1 MSSSYSINPKNLSK
15 EIKPADDFSDYVNK
29 KWIDENPI
37 PAEEANWGSYFALRV
52 SVEQQLKEILEEI
65 SRKPQEELDANAQKV
80 RNFYRTGMDGEKLT
94 ALGDAPLKEF
104 LDAITAIQNIS
115 DLSRVIGTLHRSG
128 VDAFWSTSVDQDI
141 KQSEVMAFYIGQGGL
156 DLPDRDYYI
165 NDDEKS
171 KAIRAAYLHYA
182 EGVIGAAP
190 LIKSVEPVKVI
201 DIETNLAAA
210 SMTRVE
216 LRDIEKQYHKMTPS
230 ELAAL
235 APKIDWDAYWSGA
248 NIAVKPEYIIVC
260 QPKFIEE
267 VGRLFETL
275 PLDSIKDY
283 LCWHVVNGLAN
294 FLGEDFDKRAFD
306 FYGRTFAGAT
316 EMKPRWRRVLGV
328 VDRMLDEA
336 VGQLYVARHFSESAK
351 MKINNLVDHLIAAYA
366 ARIEK
371 LDWMGPETKEK
382 ALAKLHAITR
392 KLGYP
397 DKWKDYS
404 ALEIGQDSYVQNYI
418 RAYRFEFNRQIGKIG
433 KPVDRTEWYMSPQ
446 TVNACY
452 HPVKNEILFPA
463 AYLQPPF
470 FDPDG
475 DISMN
480 YGGVGMAIGHELT
493 HGFDDEGAL
502 FDLHGNLVNWWTAED
517 KARFDAQTAKLAE
530 QFDSYEVLPGLHVN
544 GKLTLGEN
552 IADLGGLLIAYDGLK
567 LALEDVASALNTGD
581 GGASANTNINI
592 VPSSTINEFTPYQKF
607 FINYAITEC
616 INMRE
621 EALRLQVQ
629 TNPHSPAPYRVN
641 GPLSDMIEFYEAF
654 DVKKGD
660 ALWREEGDRV
670 KIW

>member
-1 MSSSYSINPKNLSK
+1 MISSYSIDPENLSK
-15 EIKPADDFSDYVNK
+15 DIKPADDFSGFVNK

-37 PAEEANWGSYFALRV
+37 PPEESKWGSFFVLRV
-52 SVEQQLKEILEEI
+52 LVEQQLKEILEEI
-65 SRKPQEELDANAQKV
+65 SRESEEELDANIRKV
-80 RNFYRTGMDGEKLT
+80 RNFYRTGMNAEKLA

-104 LDAITAIQNIS
+104 LDMIAAIQSMS
-115 DLSRVIGTLHRSG
+115 DLSRTIGMLHRAG
-128 VDAFWSTSVDQDI
+128 VDVFWSASVDQDI
-141 KQSEVMAFYIGQGGL
+141 KQSEIMAFYVGQGGL

-182 EGVIGAAP
+182 EGMIAVAP
-190 LIKSVEPVKVI
+190 SIKSVAPAKVI
-201 DIETNLAAA
+201 DVETNLAIA

-216 LRDIEKQYHKMTPS
+216 LRDIEKQYNKMTPS

-248 NIAVKPEYIIVC
+248 NVTIKPEYIIVC

-275 PLDSIKDY
+275 PLDTIKDY
-283 LCWHVVNGLAN
+283 LRWHVVNGLAN

-316 EMKPRWRRVLGV
+316 EIKPRWRRVLGV

-336 VGQLYVARHFSESAK
+336 VGQLYVERHFSESAK
-351 MKINNLVDHLIAAYA
+351 AKINDLVDHLIVAYA
-366 ARIEK
+366 ARITK

-382 ALAKLHAITR
+382 ALAKLRAITK

-404 ALEIGQDSYVQNYI
+404 ALEIGEDSYVQNYI
-418 RAYRFEFNRQIGKIG
+418 RAYRFEFDRQIGKIG
-433 KPVDRTEWYMSPQ
+433 KPVDHTEWYMSPQ

-475 DISMN
+475 DLSMN

-502 FDLHGNLVNWWTAED
+502 FDLHGNLVNWWTTED

-567 LALEDVASALNTGD
+567 LTLEDAVN
-581 GGASANTNINI
+581 ANIISPSISTTNN
-592 VPSSTINEFTPYQKF
+592 NFTPYQRF

-629 TNPHSPAPYRVN
+629 TNPHSPPPYRVN
-641 GPLSDMIEFYEAF
+641 GPLSDMVEFYEAF

>member
-1 MSSSYSINPKNLSK
+1 MKYSYTIDPENLSK
-15 EIKPADDFSDYVNK
+15 VIKPADDFSNFVNK
-29 KWIDENPI
+29 KWIDENSI
-37 PAEEANWGSYFALRV
+37 PPEESKWGSFFVLRV
-52 SVEQQLKEILEEI
+52 LVEQQLKEILEEI
-65 SRKPQEELDANAQKV
+65 SRKSEEELDANARKV
-80 RNFYRTGMDGEKLT
+80 RNFYRTGMDAEKLA

-104 LDAITAIQNIS
+104 LDMITAIQNMG
-115 DLSRVIGTLHRSG
+115 DLSRTIGVLHRAG
-128 VDAFWSTSVDQDI
+128 VDVFWSASVDQDI
-141 KQSEVMAFYIGQGGL
+141 KQSEVMAFYLGQGGL

-171 KAIRAAYLHYA
+171 KAIRAAYLHYT
-182 EGVIGAAP
+182 EGMIAAAS
-190 LIKSVEPVKVI
+190 LIKGVTPAKVI
-201 DIETNLAAA
+201 EAETNLATA

-216 LRDIEKQYHKMTPS
+216 LRDIEKQYNKMTPS

-235 APKIDWDAYWSGA
+235 APKIDWDAYWGGA
-248 NIAVKPEYIIVC
+248 NVAIKPEYIIVC

-275 PLDSIKDY
+275 SLDTIKDY
-283 LCWHVVNGLAN
+283 LRWHVVNGLAN
-294 FLGEDFDKRAFD
+294 FLGEDFDKRTFD

-336 VGQLYVARHFSESAK
+336 VGQLYVERHFSESAK
-351 MKINNLVDHLIAAYA
+351 AKINDLVDHLIAAYA
-366 ARIEK
+366 ARITK

-382 ALAKLHAITR
+382 ALAKLRAITR

-404 ALEIGQDSYVQNYI
+404 ALEIGEDSYVQNYI
-418 RAYRFEFNRQIGKIG
+418 RAYRFEFDRQIGKIG

-475 DISMN
+475 DFSMN

-502 FDLHGNLVNWWTAED
+502 FDLHGNLVNWWTPED
-517 KARFDAQTAKLAE
+517 KVRFDEQTTKLAE
-530 QFDSYEVLPGLHVN
+530 QYDSYEVLPGLHVN

-567 LALEDVASALNTGD
+567 LALEDAANIGNVSGDDANAKNASA
-581 GGASANTNINI
+581 
-592 VPSSTINEFTPYQKF
+592 STIDGFTPYQRF
-607 FINYAITEC
+607 FISYAITEC
-616 INMRE
+616 INIRE
-621 EALRLQVQ
+621 EALWLQVQ
-629 TNPHSPAPYRVN
+629 TDPHSPSPYRVN
-641 GPLSDMIEFYEAF
+641 GPLSDMAEFYDAF

-660 ALWREEGDRV
+660 ALWREDGDRV